1 MCVWITLLYTWN
13 TVSQLCAVLCLVAQS
28 FPALCKPMED
38 GLPGSSVYG
47 DSPGKN
53 TTVGCYALLQG
64 IFPTQRSNPGLPHC
78 RWFLLPSE
86 PPGKPKNMG
95 AGGLFLLQGIFS
107 TQVSN
112 TGLLHGRW
120 ILHQLRYQGSPSQ
133 LYFSFKKSI
142 VFIYANDEYPKTEIK
157 KAILYKV
164 DQKEQNT

>member
-1 MCVWITLLYTWN
+1 MV
-13 TVSQLCAVLCLVAQS
+13 LCVLCLAT
-28 FPALCKPMED
+28 LCGSIVISLCDLMD
-38 GLPGSSVYG
+38 CSSSGSSVYG
-47 DSPGKN
+47 DSPGNN
-53 TTVGCYALLQG
+53 TQVGCHALLQG
-64 IFPTQRSNPGLPHC
+64 ILP
-78 RWFLLPSE
+78 
-86 PPGKPKNMG
+86 
-95 AGGLFLLQGIFS
+95 

-164 DQKEQNT
+164 DQKEQNI